1 MELLSDYD
9 KYVVYIYDNLCG
21 FQRNILL
28 ALAVPLGKKIE
39 HAYQK
44 ESENLLIPLVTK
56 HLLWYNLA

>member
-9 KYVVYIYDNLCG
+9 KYVTDIYDNLCG

-56 HLLWYNLA
+56 PLLWYNLA